1 MILVDKSSRIHV
13 VVLST
18 EVAVEVKAQGDL
30 EVFMSWWK
38 ETARGRGAPVSIDG
52 ADWRLARLMLKTHG
66 LDHLKEL
73 GVVFWS
79 QHADPLVTGEYTRHM
94 ILFKSKLAET
104 EKDLSMRA

>member
-1 MILVDKSSRIHV
+1 MILVDKGSRIHIT
-13 VVLST
+13 VLAT
-18 EVAVEVKAQGDL
+18 EVAVEVKARGDL
-30 EVFMSWWK
+30 EVFMDWWK
-38 ETARGRGAPVSIDG
+38 EQARRRGVRRSSDAAAGRQ
-52 ADWRLARLMLKTHG
+52 ARLMRQTHG

>member
-1 MILVDKSSRIHV
+1 MILVDKASRIYIT
-13 VVLST
+13 VLAT
-18 EVAVEVKAQGDL
+18 DVAVEVKARGDL
-30 EVFMSWWK
+30 QVFMDWWK
-38 ETARGRGAPVSIDG
+38 EQAQRRGVPRSIDG

-79 QHADPLVTGEYTRHM
+79 QYADPLVTGEYTRHM

-104 EKDLSMRA
+104 EKDLSIRA